1 MEKNFFTLETS
12 RVLEIGC
19 FEGRSTCY
27 VIEKLASRR
36 DIELHC
42 VDTWRGEFMD
52 SVEERFHHNIH
63 LAKNKV
69 KHAVK
74 LVIHK
79 GFSDKCLAKLLAEGK
94 QGYFDFI
101 YIDGSH
107 QAPDVLCDAVMSF
120 QLLKKGGIL
129 GFDDYL
135 WSDPSYGIDPIRCP
149 KLAIDVFTNIY
160 CRKLKILRDYS
171 KLTSLWQL
179 YVEKLED

>member
-1 MEKNFFTLETS
+1 MKNTEYHFTRTWFEDVGAMFAWEKLFSTLEPS

-27 VIEKLASRR
+27 VIEKLASCR
-36 DIELHC
+36 DVELHC
-42 VDTWRGEFMD
+42 IDTWNGGIEHKEGGHAMAD
-52 SVEERFHHNIH
+52 MPSVEERFHHNINV
-63 LAKNKV
+63 AKSKV
-69 KHAVK
+69 RRAVE

-120 QLLKKGGIL
+120 QLLKKGE
-129 GFDDYL
+129 Y
-135 WSDPSYGIDPIRCP
+135 
-149 KLAIDVFTNIY
+149 
-160 CRKLKILRDYS
+160 
-171 KLTSLWQL
+171 
-179 YVEKLED
+179 

>member
-1 MEKNFFTLETS
+1 MFRDEVILSDPAYHFTNKWFDGSGVMFAWKEIFSTLKPS

-27 VIEKLASRR
+27 LIENLASCR

-42 VDTWRGEFMD
+42 VDTWEGGIEHKENRSPLPDMA
-52 SVEERFHHNIH
+52 SVKERFHHNINV
-63 LAKNKV
+63 AKSKV
-69 KHAVK
+69 KHAVE

-79 GFSDKCLAKLLAEGK
+79 DFSDKVLVKLLAEGK

-120 QLLKKGGIL
+120 QLLKKGE
-129 GFDDYL
+129 Y
-135 WSDPSYGIDPIRCP
+135 
-149 KLAIDVFTNIY
+149 
-160 CRKLKILRDYS
+160 
-171 KLTSLWQL
+171 
-179 YVEKLED
+179 